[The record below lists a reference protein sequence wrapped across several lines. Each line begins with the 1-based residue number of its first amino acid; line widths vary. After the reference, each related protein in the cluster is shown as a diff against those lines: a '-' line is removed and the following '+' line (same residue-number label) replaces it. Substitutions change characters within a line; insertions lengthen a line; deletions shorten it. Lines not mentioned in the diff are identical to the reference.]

1 MQLEIE
7 QKKLTEALKESGQR
21 FPDLDTQR
29 LQVTFCLAFNVL
41 HCLLHQKSV
50 NETNLRI
57 ENILNTKR
65 NCIHCGLPCWVAL
78 QMSDRTN
85 GNYQLLIPVFLL
97 LFFIVFTLS
106 L

>member
-41 HCLLHQKSV
+41 LCLHHHKLGNVTKTQ
-50 NETNLRI
+50 I
-57 ENILNTKR
+57 ENILSTKKTVFTVVDPV
-65 NCIHCGLPCWVAL
+65 GLPSQCL
-78 QMSDRTN
+78 TGQMEIINFSFFFS
-85 GNYQLLIPVFLL
+85 LSSLFLCT
-97 LFFIVFTLS
+97 V
-106 L
+106 